1 MRKCNTY
8 RYILIHTSIY
18 NAIYI
23 TKENTLIK
31 EIQIWHHFPTQI
43 VKIRTTKGAV
53 HPKCAMCNNKHI
65 QPVNSHLI
73 SLVWSHHIRP
83 IYNGKAL
90 RYCWEEC
97 VCLLLGVLQ
106 TNSRAQSKS
115 LFWWSLP
122 CWWTRKNW
130 LFSLGVE
137 TSGYT
142 TVIWTSEYTVRTRNF
157 TFKTYSSFKWN
168 RIIGT
173 IGRSVT
179 WEQGAG
185 FQTNKATS
193 DWVKSVK
200 NSSQAL
206 KC

>member
-23 TKENTLIK
+23 TKENTVIK

-43 VKIRTTKGAV
+43 VKIRTTKGAA

-65 QPVNSHLI
+65 QPANSHPI

-90 RYCWEEC
+90 RYCWEEW

-130 LFSLGVE
+130 LISLGVE

-142 TVIWTSEYTVRTRNF
+142 TDSHLDLSTLWEPEALHLRHTPFIQVKQDYWNDRQVCNLGTRSWF
-157 TFKTYSSFKWN
+157 RPIKLQ
-168 RIIGT
+168 
-173 IGRSVT
+173 VT
-179 WEQGAG
+179 E
-185 FQTNKATS
+185 
-193 DWVKSVK
+193 
-200 NSSQAL
+200 SSQWRTAVRH
-206 KC
+206 